1 MANYA
6 NSVAIDREKFEDVM
20 NKRGFTNAKLAAMMG
35 IDKTTISNWKTGA
48 TKTSPQKYKQLC
60 AILDIEEDEIKKVEP
75 KVEPESIKGIQSA
88 PGAPVERLNKGPS
101 GSFNYIPPEASEVTL
116 SILSRYMDE
125 MHNLIETERKANDEL
140 RDLLRETIGLLKTKE
155 SVDVMEMG
163 AISMELCDYSFRQFK
178 KKATEKANEVISK
191 KAKYKTTNE
200 VFSDVYKLLRAEYG
214 VVWEQEK
221 KEFVEVNGYQPASTL
236 QLCYWIEAN
245 KPAYHNLF
253 MSKMDTLA
261 K

>member
-1 MANYA
+1 MSKYA
-6 NSVAIDREKFEDVM
+6 NAIAIDGKKFEDIM
-20 NKRGFTNAKLAAMMG
+20 EQKGFTNVKLAAMMG
-35 IDKTTISNWKTGA
+35 VDKTTISNWKTGT

-75 KVEPESIKGIQSA
+75 ESIKGVSSA
-88 PGAPVERLNKGPS
+88 PEAPVG
-101 GSFNYIPPEASEVTL
+101 GSFNYIPPEASEVAL
-116 SILSRYMDE
+116 SIMSRYMDE

-140 RDLLRETIGLLKTKE
+140 RNLLRETIGLLKTKE
-155 SVDVMEMG
+155 SVDVMEIG

-191 KAKYKTTNE
+191 NAKYKTTNE
-200 VFSDVYKLLRAEYG
+200 VYSDVYKLLRAEYG

-245 KPAYHNLF
+245 KPTYHNLF

>member
-1 MANYA
+1 MANYVNA
-6 NSVAIDREKFEDVM
+6 VAIDGMKFEDIM
-20 NKRGFTNAKLAAMMG
+20 NERGFTNTKLAAMMG
-35 IDKTTISNWKTGA
+35 VDKTTISNWKTGA
-48 TKTSPQKYKQLC
+48 TKASPQKYKQLC

-75 KVEPESIKGIQSA
+75 KLKVEPESIKAIQSA
-88 PGAPVERLNKGPS
+88 PGAPVERLN
-101 GSFNYIPPEASEVTL
+101 NIPPEVSEVTL
-116 SILSRYMDE
+116 SIMSRYMDE
-125 MHNLIETERKANDEL
+125 MHNLIETERAANDEL
-140 RDLLRETIGLLKTKE
+140 RNLLRETIGLLKTKE
-155 SVDVMEMG
+155 SVDVMEIG

-178 KKATEKANEVISK
+178 KKATEKANEIIAK
-191 KAKYKTTNE
+191 NAKYKSTNA
-200 VFSDVYKLLRAEYG
+200 VYSDVYKLLRAEYG